1 MPVVSHFWT
10 LRPLPASGL
19 APRKTAMDHATCIFV
34 VASAEPQV
42 KFSTIKAINT
52 PASDKDSWSF
62 KGATNTDYVKLLA
75 DSGVEMNL
83 SGSTDGWVGL
93 GRLDNVIFDAD
104 ECKTIRRGTGI
115 MCKLTARA

>member
-1 MPVVSHFWT
+1 VHF
-10 LRPLPASGL
+10 RCGL
-19 APRKTAMDHATCIFV
+19 GGT
-34 VASAEPQV
+34 QV

-62 KGATNTDYVKLLA
+62 KGATNIDYVKLLA

-104 ECKTIRRGTGI
+104 ECKTIRRGTGV
-115 MCKLTARA
+115 MCKTDGARITATKVGT